1 MQLLV
6 NARAVC
12 GIPPQNK
19 YFFASDS
26 ADGHLDSWLVL
37 HNSVESATAAVDDES
52 ATAAADVE
60 SATAAVDVESA
71 TAAVDVEC
79 PLLFAMLTVLWLFLQ
94 V

>member
-1 MQLLV
+1 MLLTLQV
-6 NARAVC
+6 KDAHLKPMTLAD
-12 GIPPQNK
+12 
-19 YFFASDS
+19 AES
-26 ADGHLDSWLVL
+26 ATAAAD
-37 HNSVESATAAVDDES
+37 VESATAAV
-52 ATAAADVE
+52 DVE